1 MKPFKLVIIFC
12 CLAIGCATS
21 KPLPITEEFLA
32 NKDEQ
37 ILWHQ
42 AEKEQI
48 KIDDSGLLYR
58 DAELEIYLNKIAK
71 KLIAKSISPDLSIK
85 IKIVNDPNLNAFA
98 FPNGVIYIHTGILAQ
113 MDNEAQLAVL
123 LAHEITHSTHRH
135 SLRVIRSIKDRPA
148 FIAAAQ
154 HTLEKIALIQEV
166 ARFLGATGAMA
177 AITGYTR
184 DFEATADRVGL
195 DLAVKAN
202 YDPREVLKLFEHMKR
217 EIEMEG
223 IKEPFFFGTHP
234 NVQQRIE
241 NTQIWLAT
249 EYQENKPGIK
259 NTEIFQS
266 KVRRLV
272 LDNAQLELRLGRFYA
287 AQRMVEKY
295 LRRVPDDAKAHYLF
309 GEILRQRDRQDD
321 EKAAMQSYKTAIS
334 LDPTYSE
341 PHKAMGM
348 IYFKKGKRGQAKK
361 FFESCLLLSPNS
373 PDKTYIQGYLNKCI
387 DDGEKS

>member
-1 MKPFKLVIIFC
+1 MKPIKLVIIFC

-42 AEKEQI
+42 AEEEQK

-58 DAELEIYLNKIAK
+58 NAELEIYLNKIAK
-71 KLIAKSISPDLSIK
+71 KLIVNSISPDLSIK

-98 FPNGVIYIHTGILAQ
+98 FPNGVIYIHTGILAR
-113 MDNEAQLAVL
+113 MDNEAQLAAL

-184 DFEATADRVGL
+184 DFETTADRVGL

-217 EIEMEG
+217 EIEIEG
-223 IKEPFFFGTHP
+223 IEEPFFFGTHP

-241 NTQIWLAT
+241 NTQKWLAT

-272 LDNAQLELRLGRFYA
+272 LDNAQLDLRLGRFYT
-287 AQRMVEKY
+287 AQRTVEKY
-295 LRRVPDDAKAHYLF
+295 LRWVANDAKAHYLL

-321 EKAAMQSYKTAIS
+321 EQAAIQSYEKAIS
-334 LDPTYSE
+334 LDPSYSA

-348 IYFKKGKRGQAKK
+348 IYYKKGERSRAQK
-361 FFESCLLLSPNS
+361 FFRSCLLLSPDS
-373 PDKTYIQGYLNKCI
+373 PDNAYIQGYLDKCI
-387 DDGEKS
+387 EDGEKS

>member
-1 MKPFKLVIIFC
+1 MKPIKLVIIFC

-42 AEKEQI
+42 AEEEQK

-58 DAELEIYLNKIAK
+58 NAELEIYLNKIAK
-71 KLIAKSISPDLSIK
+71 KLIANSISPDLSIK

-98 FPNGVIYIHTGILAQ
+98 FPNGVIYIHTGILAR
-113 MDNEAQLAVL
+113 MDNEAQLAAL

-184 DFEATADRVGL
+184 DFETTADRVGL

-217 EIEMEG
+217 EIEIEG
-223 IKEPFFFGTHP
+223 IEEPFFFGTHP

-241 NTQIWLAT
+241 NTQKWLAT

-272 LDNAQLELRLGRFYA
+272 LDNAQLDLRLGRFYT
-287 AQRMVEKY
+287 AQRTVEKY
-295 LRRVPDDAKAHYLF
+295 LRWVANDAKAHYLL

-321 EKAAMQSYKTAIS
+321 EQAAIQSYEKAIS
-334 LDPTYSE
+334 LDPSYSA

-348 IYFKKGKRGQAKK
+348 IYYKKGERSRAQK
-361 FFESCLLLSPNS
+361 FFRSCLLLSPDS
-373 PDKTYIQGYLNKCI
+373 PDNAYIQGYLDKCI
-387 DDGEKS
+387 EDGEKS